1 MLTTCRMIRDA
12 EHFSTK
18 MSKIEGSGDLG
29 EYIVNLVKSKALPEK
44 EAPPAP
50 AEPAEEKKNEPQA
63 EVMFDAADPI
73 TPAEPS
79 TSTSP
84 EPEEEEKKTE
94 PAPEKTDTP
103 AVATTVA
110 TTDPPLPP
118 TPEQLEAEEARKKS
132 SSGDSSP
139 SIESEEAKLNGIEEA
154 NEAMGKEL
162 PPTPMEVD
170 GKDKMGK

>member
-12 EHFSTK
+12 EHFSIK

-44 EAPPAP
+44 ETPPAP
-50 AEPAEEKKNEPQA
+50 AEPVEGNKDEPQA
-63 EVMFDAADPI
+63 EVMVDAAGSI

-84 EPEEEEKKTE
+84 APEEEERKAE
-94 PAPEKTDTP
+94 PAPMKADTP
-103 AVATTVA
+103 AVA

-132 SSGDSSP
+132 DSGDSSP
-139 SIESEEAKLNGIEEA
+139 SIAREEAKLNGIEEA

-170 GKDKMGK
+170 GKDKMEE

>member
-29 EYIVNLVKSKALPEK
+29 EYIINLVKSKALPEK
-44 EAPPAP
+44 EVPPAP
-50 AEPAEEKKNEPQA
+50 AEPVEEEKDEPQS
-63 EVMFDAADPI
+63 EVMFDAVDPI
-73 TPAEPS
+73 TPAEPP

-84 EPEEEEKKTE
+84 APEEEEKKTE
-94 PAPEKTDTP
+94 PAPKTDTS
-103 AVATTVA
+103 AMATTVA

-132 SSGDSSP
+132 DSGDSSR
-139 SIESEEAKLNGIEEA
+139 SIASEEAKLDSIEEA

-170 GKDKMGK
+170 GKDKTAM